1 MKTSFPRP
9 SLHFPNYIRVIAGKI
24 QLTSVLLKTIWC
36 FQRIIHKIFVT
47 WFLLQKTSIT
57 GTWKNTDLS
66 YSSDHWVH
74 DYLAYNLSDVENRAL
89 FIVLS
94 YACNLLNLII
104 EIIQYCFSFFCDIT
118 PLSRQYNR
126 QASLSFENWNFC
138 DEINMTKE
146 DNDVK
151 NVASNR
157 KILIQISD

>member
-9 SLHFPNYIRVIAGKI
+9 SLHFPNYIRVIADKI

-36 FQRIIHKIFVT
+36 LHRIIHKIFVT
-47 WFLLQKTSIT
+47 WFLLQKTSFT

-104 EIIQYCFSFFCDIT
+104 EIIQYCFSFFVILLLYHVSIIVR
-118 PLSRQYNR
+118 PLCPLKIGISAMKSIWR
-126 QASLSFENWNFC
+126 
-138 DEINMTKE
+138 
-146 DNDVK
+146 
-151 NVASNR
+151 R
-157 KILIQISD
+157 KTMMSKMWHLTERF

>member
-1 MKTSFPRP
+1 MFSFSKRVFQGL
-9 SLHFPNYIRVIAGKI
+9 SLHFPNYITVIAGKI

-104 EIIQYCFSFFCDIT
+104 EIIQYCFSFFVILLLYHVSIIVR
-118 PLSRQYNR
+118 PLCPLKIGISAMKSIWR
-126 QASLSFENWNFC
+126 
-138 DEINMTKE
+138 
-146 DNDVK
+146 
-151 NVASNR
+151 R
-157 KILIQISD
+157 KTMMSKMWHLTERF

>member
-1 MKTSFPRP
+1 MFSFSKRVFQGL
-9 SLHFPNYIRVIAGKI
+9 SLHFPNYITVIAGKI

-47 WFLLQKTSIT
+47 WFLLQKTSFT

-104 EIIQYCFSFFCDIT
+104 EIIQYCFSFFVILLLYHVSIIVR
-118 PLSRQYNR
+118 PLCPLKIGISAMKSIWR
-126 QASLSFENWNFC
+126 
-138 DEINMTKE
+138 
-146 DNDVK
+146 
-151 NVASNR
+151 R
-157 KILIQISD
+157 KTMMSKMWHLTERF

>member
-1 MKTSFPRP
+1 MFSFSKRVFQGL
-9 SLHFPNYIRVIAGKI
+9 SLHFPNYITVIAGKI
-24 QLTSVLLKTIWC
+24 QLTSALLKTIWC

-104 EIIQYCFSFFCDIT
+104 DIIQHCFSFFVILLLYHVSIIVR
-118 PLSRQYNR
+118 PLCPLKIGISAMKSIWR
-126 QASLSFENWNFC
+126 
-138 DEINMTKE
+138 
-146 DNDVK
+146 
-151 NVASNR
+151 R
-157 KILIQISD
+157 KTMMSKMWHLTERF